1 MPRVSP
7 DPQIATTVR
16 LERDLR
22 RQIEDAAKAAFR
34 PVSREIAFRL
44 KISFEQQPDEAAAS

>member
-1 MPRVSP
+1 MPRVLP

-16 LERDLR
+16 LERELR

-44 KISFEQQPDEAAAS
+44 RASFQQDEQTA